1 MIKKL
6 VVFLSLCTISTSNVF
21 AANTTA
27 QALQVVEA
35 AISITKISD
44 LNFGIAIQGDAEKT
58 VAAGTTDNLENA
70 SFKILGEPNK
80 AFQFSIPANSTVK
93 MFLGGDTS
101 LTDPTK
107 IIDVEDFTSNLD
119 GTTPTIDA
127 NGEKLLFVGAT
138 RAALLSNQTRGNYSG
153 DFEVTVVY

>member
-1 MIKKL
+1 MFKKL
-6 VVFLSLCTISTSNVF
+6 VTLISLCALTSTNVF

-35 AISITKISD
+35 AISITKLSD
-44 LNFGIAIQGDAEKT
+44 LNFGVAIQGDAEKT
-58 VAAGTTDNLENA
+58 VAAGAIDNLENA

-80 AFQFSIPANSTVK
+80 AFQLTIPANSTVK
-93 MFLGGDTS
+93 MYLGGDSS

-107 IIDVEDFTSNLD
+107 MIDVEDFTSNLD
-119 GTTPTIDA
+119 GTSPSIDA
-127 NGEKLLFVGAT
+127 NGEKLLLVGAT
-138 RAALLSNQTRGNYSG
+138 RSALLANQTRGNYSG

>member
-6 VVFLSLCTISTSNVF
+6 FAILSICTITTSSAF

-58 VAAGTTDNLENA
+58 VAAGAAENLENA
-70 SFKILGEPNK
+70 SFKIAGEPNK
-80 AFQFSIPANSTVK
+80 AFQFTIPANSVVK
-93 MFLGGDTS
+93 MYLGGDSS
-101 LTDPTK
+101 LVDPTK
-107 IIDVEDFTSNLD
+107 TIDVEDFTSNLD
-119 GTTPTIDA
+119 GTTPAIDA
-127 NGEKLLFVGAT
+127 NGEKLFFVGAT
-138 RAALLSNQTRGNYSG
+138 RSALLSNQTRGNYSG